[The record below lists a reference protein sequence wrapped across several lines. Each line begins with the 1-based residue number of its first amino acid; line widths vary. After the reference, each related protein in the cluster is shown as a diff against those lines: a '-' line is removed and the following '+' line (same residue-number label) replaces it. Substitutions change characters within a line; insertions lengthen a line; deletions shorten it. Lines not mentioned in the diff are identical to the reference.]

1 MTIKEIYAI
10 VKELED
16 HVEETCCAVTLDPL
30 DVKDLVW
37 AFANKLKDVFPILS
51 ITFEEVNDTEYKD
64 IPKRY

>member
-1 MTIKEIYAI
+1 MKQYKFT
-10 VKELED
+10 V
-16 HVEETCCAVTLDPL
+16 VVQSPL

-51 ITFEEVNDTEYKD
+51 ITFEEVNDAKYKD